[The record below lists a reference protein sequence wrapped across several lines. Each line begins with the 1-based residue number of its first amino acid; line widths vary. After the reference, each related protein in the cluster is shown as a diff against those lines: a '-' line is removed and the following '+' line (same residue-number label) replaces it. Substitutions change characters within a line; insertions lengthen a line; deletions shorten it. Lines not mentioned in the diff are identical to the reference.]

1 MINYRKLPQKPFKV
15 GNKHHQNDTKVGFFC
30 QSMPIHK
37 KPENKWA
44 FRIIVQWGEIY
55 FEIAFEFLI
64 ASHFMRYFRT
74 KKENSFIKK
83 SVRFMITRTF

>member
-44 FRIIVQWGEIY
+44 FRIIVHCCESKRW
-55 FEIAFEFLI
+55 
-64 ASHFMRYFRT
+64 
-74 KKENSFIKK
+74 K
-83 SVRFMITRTF
+83 SVRI